1 METVKKFAE
10 LGTPAELSAFLENRA
25 GAHRSLSQYTTL
37 TVLKKI
43 VGGAAWHFCRPDGMN
58 DGEEYRRIPAR
69 FRQSLY
75 FACFTFMNSESMAMW
90 GLYSIPREEGVRIT
104 FPGKAWREWL
114 SGAHTV
120 REAGG
125 GRVVE
130 GVPVFARDV
139 AYMGRDRVG
148 LYWNASSNKRLL
160 QKHAVR
166 ALHEA
171 LPAGVK
177 HYAWKYEQECRAFL
191 AVPDLPDCSALALP
205 LPQRCLEQLQ
215 VTYGPY
221 VPEAAVAETDC
232 FLLEQGLR
240 RGSRSEFTG
249 LVDLRDLC
257 GLCVHR
263 FQRRG

>member
-1 METVKKFAE
+1 
-10 LGTPAELSAFLENRA
+10 
-25 GAHRSLSQYTTL
+25 
-37 TVLKKI
+37 
-43 VGGAAWHFCRPDGMN
+43 
-58 DGEEYRRIPAR
+58 
-69 FRQSLY
+69 
-75 FACFTFMNSESMAMW
+75 MW
-90 GLYSIPREEGVRIT
+90 GLYSIPRDEGVRIT
-104 FPGKAWREWL
+104 FPGRTWREWL
-114 SGAHTV
+114 SGVHTV

-125 GRVVE
+125 GRAVK

-148 LYWNASSNKRLL
+148 LYWNTSSNKKLL
-160 QKHAVR
+160 QKHTVR

-191 AVPDLPDCSALALP
+191 SVQDLPDCRALALP

-221 VPEAAVAETDC
+221 VPEDAVAEMDG
-232 FLLEQGLR
+232 FLLERGLR

-249 LVDLRDLC
+249 LVDLKDLC
-257 GLCVHR
+257 GLCAHR

>member
-1 METVKKFAE
+1 METVKKFADLE
-10 LGTPAELSAFLENRA
+10 TPGQLSAFLEGRA
-25 GAHRSLSQYTTL
+25 AAHRTLSQYTTL
-37 TVLKKI
+37 TTLKKI
-43 VGGAAWHFCRPDGMN
+43 VESGVWHFCRPDGMN

-69 FRQSLY
+69 CRQSLY
-75 FACFTFMNSESMAMW
+75 FACFTFMNSENMAMW
-90 GLYSIPREEGVRIT
+90 GLYSIPRDEGVRIT
-104 FPGKAWREWL
+104 FPGRVWREWL
-114 SGAHTV
+114 SGVHTV

-125 GRVVE
+125 GREVKD
-130 GVPVFARDV
+130 VPVFARDV

-148 LYWNASSNKRLL
+148 LYWNASSNKKLL
-160 QKHAVR
+160 QKHTVR

-191 AVPDLPDCSALALP
+191 SVQDLPDCRALALP

-221 VPEAAVAETDC
+221 VPEDAVAEMDG
-232 FLLEQGLR
+232 FLLERGLR

-249 LVDLRDLC
+249 LVDLKDLC
-257 GLCVHR
+257 GLCAHR